1 MYKIKYVDGD
11 ENIQGCLGSI
21 DDIIED
27 NVIDYPGDS
36 VGNFFEKRIDG
47 GITDNTILSRNSL
60 EIQSKIFRG
69 LTKVINE
76 DINNEI
82 V

>member
-1 MYKIKYVDGD
+1 M
-11 ENIQGCLGSI
+11 
-21 DDIIED
+21 
-27 NVIDYPGDS
+27 IDYPGDS